1 MAILEMNFLIRSG
14 YLFSN
19 HLDVP
24 PMQYLEIHSIQT
36 SVWICLKGSYAISKD
51 GHTCTKWS
59 PYTIPLAFLSGA
71 DFKPSAPHFISSN
84 KMAAILTLEIE
95 NQLNY
100 GAKTVK
106 TE

>member
-1 MAILEMNFLIRSG
+1 M
-14 YLFSN
+14 
-19 HLDVP
+19 
-24 PMQYLEIHSIQT
+24 
-36 SVWICLKGSYAISKD
+36 
-51 GHTCTKWS
+51 
-59 PYTIPLAFLSGA
+59 PLAFLSGA
-71 DFKPSAPHFISSN
+71 DFRPSAPHFISSN